1 VPKAKQRR
9 VHLVLDPPVPIEMA
23 EHRVTF
29 TGITLLNRAVMVEYL
44 AEPPLRPFY
53 PFDPAFDL
61 VVIDDV
67 EGIPYPT
74 AYENLARPERGPG
87 QATTTLS
94 ARPSARA
101 TTLRFVIRPSAGAD
115 PCGGF
120 EVSLP
125 PEHGAPWRPDHTNEE
140 SARTRAYETA

>member
-61 VVIDDV
+61 V
-67 EGIPYPT
+67 
-74 AYENLARPERGPG
+74 
-87 QATTTLS
+87 
-94 ARPSARA
+94 
-101 TTLRFVIRPSAGAD
+101 
-115 PCGGF
+115 
-120 EVSLP
+120 
-125 PEHGAPWRPDHTNEE
+125 
-140 SARTRAYETA
+140 